1 MGASSA
7 NAIRASGHTC
17 LHNRP
22 DIRLQPCLLKR
33 HTHEFLQ
40 SGRRPYKTFLRW
52 VAAVGA
58 KGCSLALDVSFF
70 AGSGERHTANAVW
83 HAILVLRAMSLEPAR
98 FARSGKPARSREHT
112 GCMNAARQW
121 QRGLVQ

>member
-1 MGASSA
+1 MVPLS
-7 NAIRASGHTC
+7 
-17 LHNRP
+17 
-22 DIRLQPCLLKR
+22 
-33 HTHEFLQ
+33 
-40 SGRRPYKTFLRW
+40 FLRW

-83 HAILVLRAMSLEPAR
+83 HALMALRGMPLEPER
-98 FARSGKPARSREHT
+98 FARSEKSVPSCEHT

-121 QRGLVQ
+121 QRGLGQ